1 MNVLWLILDVAD
13 VENLDLMVK
22 LIFVQIVA
30 IELHVL
36 VQVMEVD
43 NIEKDGKLYQVLQIL
58 RSSRLRISI
67 LSNCICDIG
76 KFKTIERRVNLNADQ
91 KRMWFENL
99 SDVNDGKMIDS
110 MPISLSFVDKR
121 TI

>member
-58 RSSRLRISI
+58 RSSRLRSSI
-67 LSNCICDIG
+67 LQNNISEIG
-76 KFKTIERRVNLNADQ
+76 KIKEYEREVNLNADR
-91 KRMWFENL
+91 KRFWLGQISKIDNYTNHSVPL
-99 SDVNDGKMIDS
+99 SANQFRI
-110 MPISLSFVDKR
+110 
-121 TI
+121 

>member
-1 MNVLWLILDVAD
+1 MNVLWLILDVTD

-67 LSNCICDIG
+67 PLADLFIEKAENIIALHP
-76 KFKTIERRVNLNADQ
+76 TI
-91 KRMWFENL
+91 
-99 SDVNDGKMIDS
+99 
-110 MPISLSFVDKR
+110 
-121 TI
+121 